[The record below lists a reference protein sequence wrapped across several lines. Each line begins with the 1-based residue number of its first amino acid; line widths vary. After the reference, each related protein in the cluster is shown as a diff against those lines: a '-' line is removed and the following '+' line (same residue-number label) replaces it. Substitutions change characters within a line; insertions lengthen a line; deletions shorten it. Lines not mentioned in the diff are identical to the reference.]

1 MSPDV
6 SDILNSVVLLRV
18 FFREISYNYYWTLET
33 DRRGR
38 PPISRL
44 PQLAIGDTSSRVR
57 VLTRQNVQIPQT
69 FDTWIVV
76 RLHLVLTLCVP
87 VMLAMHCTSTHER
100 VYHVNKF
107 RSIPS

>member
-1 MSPDV
+1 MVVSRTAALPTLACQCGLSISYMSPDV

-18 FFREISYNYYWTLET
+18 FFREISSNYYWTSET
-33 DRRGR
+33 DCRGR

-69 FDTWIVV
+69 FDTSIVV
-76 RLHLVLTLCVP
+76 HLHFVIALCELVL
-87 VMLAMHCTSTHER
+87 
-100 VYHVNKF
+100 
-107 RSIPS
+107 